1 MTGALT
7 VVLKIG
13 GNEIDQPGFLAA
25 MAQATARLR
34 ARQRAVIVHGG
45 GKEIADLQKRLGL
58 QPRFLDGL
66 RVTDDDSLAV
76 AEMVLSGRVNKRVVA
91 ALLQAGIPA
100 IGLSGVDDGLLRV
113 ERMTHP
119 SGDLGWVGQIVE
131 VNPTPLQVL
140 LNAGM
145 TPVVSPISLGRDGH
159 SYNVNADQAALAI
172 ARGLGAARLVF
183 VSNVPGVLVDG
194 QCVRALTTEQAEAWI
209 GEGIISGGMIPKVRA
224 ALEAAASGV
233 AQAVITDLAGLAGD
247 GGTVFV
253 GAHND

>member
-1 MTGALT
+1 MTEAPT
-7 VVLKIG
+7 IVLKIG
-13 GNEIDQPGFLAA
+13 GNEIDQSGFLAG
-25 MAQATARLR
+25 MAEAVTRLR
-34 ARQRAVIVHGG
+34 ARWQPVIVHGG

-91 ALLQAGIPA
+91 ALLQASIPA
-100 IGLSGVDDGLLRV
+100 IGLSGVDGGLLRV

-119 SGDLGWVGQIVE
+119 GGDLGWVGQIVE
-131 VNPTPLQVL
+131 VDPTPLQIL

-172 ARGLGAARLVF
+172 ARGLGATRLVF
-183 VSNVPGVLVDG
+183 VSNVPGVLVAG
-194 QCVRALTTEQAEAWI
+194 QCVRALTVAQAEAWI
-209 GEGIISGGMIPKVRA
+209 SEGVISGGMIPKVRA
-224 ALEAAASGV
+224 ALEAVAGGV
-233 AQAVITDLAGLAGD
+233 AQAAITDLRGLAND

-253 GAHND
+253 GREE

>member
-25 MAQATARLR
+25 MAQATAWLR
-34 ARQRAVIVHGG
+34 AQQRAVIVHGG

-100 IGLSGVDDGLLRV
+100 IGLSGVDGGLLRV

-119 SGDLGWVGQIVE
+119 GGDLGWVGQIVE
-131 VNPTPLQVL
+131 VHPAPLQIL
-140 LNAGM
+140 LDAGM

-183 VSNVPGVLVDG
+183 VSNVPGVLVNG
-194 QCVRALTTEQAEAWI
+194 QCVPTLTLAQAEAWI
-209 GEGIISGGMIPKVRA
+209 SQGTISGGMIPKVRA
-224 ALEAAASGV
+224 ALAAAAGGV

-253 GAHND
+253 GA